1 MSWYGVMR
9 VRVAESYSKFLLTRS
24 HGIAL
29 KMNDVSIE
37 SRRKRRAFRAPA
49 LFYFMV
55 VMRAAL
61 QQNINHVKVP
71 QIVFFFKS
79 VSNITCPSF
88 AQSSVI
94 HAVVHRW
101 CAACPGDWFSLSSLQ

>member
-1 MSWYGVMR
+1 MVNAG
-9 VRVAESYSKFLLTRS
+9 SYVFVLLLNHIQYSIFKFLLTRA

-61 QQNINHVKVP
+61 QQNINHFKVP
-71 QIVFFFKS
+71 QFYSFS
-79 VSNITCPSF
+79 RVSQT
-88 AQSSVI
+88 
-94 HAVVHRW
+94 
-101 CAACPGDWFSLSSLQ
+101 